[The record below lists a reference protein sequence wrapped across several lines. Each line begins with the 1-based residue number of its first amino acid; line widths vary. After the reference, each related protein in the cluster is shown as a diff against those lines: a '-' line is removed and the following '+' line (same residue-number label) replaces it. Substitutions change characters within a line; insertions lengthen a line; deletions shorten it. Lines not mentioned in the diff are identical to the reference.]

1 MACYTSIFH
10 TLSQIGVCT
19 VPKVYYTS
27 FGPREKLSW
36 EAEMT
41 IKLRGVLIREKAVGN
56 SKKEALS
63 KVSAKIFNN
72 RTDAQIKTVIDN
84 NTKQFSKD
92 KTRRLKNSTI
102 QSNASTRQEETAIRK
117 EIPFNIAMAKLSRKN
132 IRIQRAEDYY
142 CVVLD
147 GLKYPV
153 TSKEQFL
160 EFMKD
165 MFYIQPPQ

>member
-102 QSNASTRQEETAIRK
+102 QSNASTRQEEPVIRK
-117 EIPFNIAMAKLSRKN
+117 EIPFNIAMAKLSRKT
-132 IRIQRAEDYY
+132 IRIQRTEDYY